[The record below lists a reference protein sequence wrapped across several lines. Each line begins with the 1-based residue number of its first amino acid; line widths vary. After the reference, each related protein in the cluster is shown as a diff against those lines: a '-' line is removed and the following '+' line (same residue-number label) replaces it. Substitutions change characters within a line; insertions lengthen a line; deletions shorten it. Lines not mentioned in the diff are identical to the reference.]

1 MRPLT
6 PKEKVI
12 KEAKNINF
20 DRVASTDFKEF
31 LLEYYQKIEEL
42 EARIKSLEGF
52 KGFGSISTNLLSIFP
67 ASLDISISDSSST
80 LFFLLI

>member
-12 KEAKNINF
+12 KEAKSINF

-31 LLEYYQKIEEL
+31 LSK
-42 EARIKSLEGF
+42 
-52 KGFGSISTNLLSIFP
+52 LLPIIP
-67 ASLDISISDSSST
+67 KN
-80 LFFLLI
+80 